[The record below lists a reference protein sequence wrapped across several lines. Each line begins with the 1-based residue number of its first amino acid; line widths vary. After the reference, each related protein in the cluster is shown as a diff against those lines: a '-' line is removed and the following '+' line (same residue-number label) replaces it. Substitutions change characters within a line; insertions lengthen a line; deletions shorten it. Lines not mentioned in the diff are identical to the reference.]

1 MQKPQNPSIKVSPET
16 LKLIKSWT
24 IQLGC
29 RTYEDC
35 ILQSMKWSQDLN
47 SGFIMNQIEMRDRLI
62 SNECYTKNNS
72 MNIVRLSNEV
82 ISLTDKVL
90 SLENLVDTYER
101 KFGKL
106 ENIVI
111 NRGNEK

>member
-1 MQKPQNPSIKVSPET
+1 MHRTQNPSIKVSPET
-16 LKLIKSWT
+16 LKLIKLWT
-24 IQLGC
+24 IQLNC

-47 SGFIMNQIEMRDRLI
+47 SGFIMNQIEMRDRLL
-62 SNECYTKNNS
+62 SNESWTKNNALS
-72 MNIVRLSNEV
+72 VVKLGNEVVVLTERVLHLENIV
-82 ISLTDKVL
+82 
-90 SLENLVDTYER
+90 DTFQR